1 MTILRISALSD
12 IKLIQEVKKTKQNL
26 KLSVYT
32 LNQYMHNLKKYIY
45 NKGNTIVKQ

>member
-32 LNQYMHNLKKYIY
+32 LNQYMHNLKNIYI
-45 NKGNTIVKQ
+45 IREIQ